1 MNEDELRQ
9 TLSVMDGLKEQI
21 ESLSAQLELIQ
32 ESVTDF
38 SRAKETA
45 KSYTESA
52 TDTEMLVSVGGGV
65 YLPAKIVNTGR
76 GVLYSA
82 AGYSF
87 EEPIAKI
94 IEVMDGR
101 IKELVESSQKVYQ
114 RMTEMQNQLNS
125 LQAAVEQ
132 EARKSQGRV
141 G

>member
-9 TLSVMDGLKEQI
+9 TLAVMDNLKEQI
-21 ESLSAQLELIQ
+21 ENLSGQLQLIQ

-45 KSYTESA
+45 KHYVEASD
-52 TDTEMLVSVGGGV
+52 DTEMLVPVGGGV
-65 YLPAKIVNTGR
+65 YLPAKIVNNGR
-76 GVLYSA
+76 GLLYTA

-87 EEPIAKI
+87 EEPIPKI
-94 IEVMDGR
+94 IEVVDGR
-101 IKELVESSQKVYQ
+101 IKELVDGSQKVYQ
-114 RMTEMQNQLNS
+114 RMTEMQNQLSN
-125 LQAAVEQ
+125 LQAMVEE